1 MYYGFRRESDAVY
14 KCICLGQEDY
24 TKIKLK
30 SVDWRDPGQVIEC
43 TQEMEDAAKE
53 RWDMRYRGTTFQ
65 RFSITRFNVD
75 TSLREF
81 LLEDTLELPVVGT
94 RDNGTVVNFCNPT
107 DRAVSAVF
115 DCSFNLSWV

>member
-53 RWDMRYRGTTFQ
+53 RWDMRYRGATF
-65 RFSITRFNVD
+65 
-75 TSLREF
+75 
-81 LLEDTLELPVVGT
+81 
-94 RDNGTVVNFCNPT
+94 
-107 DRAVSAVF
+107 
-115 DCSFNLSWV
+115 